1 MNFKQ
6 ASALIG
12 LMAGST
18 LALSSAPAQAFN
30 FTTSGGCAAAASS
43 GVTADGFTL
52 VAGGG
57 SLACKTVVDTSA
69 ADDGYVGPV
78 TGIGITST
86 NDSTSGEI
94 GPKPTEFM
102 ELILPGSG
110 GILGS
115 LDLSFLYRP
124 QVFHDAV
131 FEVAAALP
139 DTSPIEGTLKILGP
153 SSAVWTWGTITQNLT
168 AISNSTDGTVG
179 TNKGGGWY
187 SVQNPFGDLSLSKI
201 KLRAVVQPGAE
212 VNYKNTDFALVGA
225 TLKDVEKVPE
235 PTTLAGLGVIGGLIV
250 ASRRRRKASQVS

>member
-1 MNFKQ
+1 MNFKK

-30 FTTSGGCAAAASS
+30 FTTSGGCNAAATS
-43 GVTADGFTL
+43 GVTADGFKL
-52 VAGGG
+52 VPTGG

-69 ADDGYVGPV
+69 ADDGYAGPV

-86 NDSTSGEI
+86 NDSTPGEI
-94 GPKPTEFM
+94 GPTTSEFLD
-102 ELILPGSG
+102 LILPGSG
-110 GILGS
+110 GVLGS

-153 SSAVWTWGTITQNLT
+153 SSAIWTWGAITQNLT

-179 TNKGGGWY
+179 TKVGGGWY
-187 SVQNPFGDLSLSKI
+187 SVKNPFGDLSLSKI
-201 KLRAVVQPGAE
+201 RLRAVPQDGRQQ
-212 VNYKNTDFALVGA
+212 NYQNSDFALVGA
-225 TLKDVEKVPE
+225 TLKEVEKVPE